1 MGRREHGRGA
11 SAEVDGFKRGDVF
24 LSGEAGLGEEGLD
37 EGSEVGFAGCVL
49 VERTVGADPVAERD
63 VEIKMHGL

>member
-1 MGRREHGRGA
+1 
-11 SAEVDGFKRGDVF
+11 
-24 LSGEAGLGEEGLD
+24 LSGEAGLGEEGFD

>member
-1 MGRREHGRGA
+1 
-11 SAEVDGFKRGDVF
+11 
-24 LSGEAGLGEEGLD
+24 
-37 EGSEVGFAGCVL
+37 VL